1 VVGAM
6 GPGASVPRP
15 FSYALSVSSS
25 RLVHLSYEP
34 PRKSCYL
41 ELVEQALE
49 MELPF
54 RAVVAD
60 IL

>member
-1 VVGAM
+1 M